1 MAWTM
6 WEKWWSE
13 LPVAISLGDVMSI
26 SKIRLPR
33 PSVVALISGSVDCAK
48 MCPHIDQTA
57 CFKQ

>member
-1 MAWTM
+1 M
-6 WEKWWSE
+6 
-13 LPVAISLGDVMSI
+13 AISLGDVMSI
-26 SKIRLPR
+26 SKVRLPR